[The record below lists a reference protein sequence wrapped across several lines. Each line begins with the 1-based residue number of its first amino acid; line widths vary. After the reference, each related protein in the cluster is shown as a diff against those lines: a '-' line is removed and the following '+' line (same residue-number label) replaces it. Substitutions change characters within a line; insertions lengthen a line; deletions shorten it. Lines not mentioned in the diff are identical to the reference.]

1 MLSDI
6 PFLESVYQMLML
18 HKLKQLFFH
27 QTAHIHRPH
36 KTECHLSTQFCT
48 SNLTLATVLSPSWH
62 NLPRKWSKSRK
73 VTKTPHPVRAMASA
87 KMKEAKRHTWEKK
100 RLCWSMDY
108 FRERVLGK
116 KHHESTKSTELQ
128 KGQSGGG
135 VPSHWETVLFIG
147 LIADKLFCFVFLVV
161 TLFQSTA
168 CHLGK
173 PSASHSGSFT
183 IASLGSSNVSRIQ
196 IWIFLA
202 FTLPVTSCQVM
213 LKHRQ
218 HTVRS
223 LLEFEYK
230 MCPHGLVSWTDCLKL
245 VEFPWKILE
254 VLRRT
259 YLEELGH

>member
-27 QTAHIHRPH
+27 PTAHIHRPH

-62 NLPRKWSKSRK
+62 NLSRMWSKSRK
-73 VTKTPHPVRAMASA
+73 VTKTPHPVRDMASA

-147 LIADKLFCFVFLVV
+147 LIADKHAFALSSWWSLSFNPLPATWGSPLPPTQDLSPLLASVHQMSPEFRSESSLPLHSQWPHARSCSNIAN
-161 TLFQSTA
+161 TL
-168 CHLGK
+168 
-173 PSASHSGSFT
+173 
-183 IASLGSSNVSRIQ
+183 
-196 IWIFLA
+196 
-202 FTLPVTSCQVM
+202 
-213 LKHRQ
+213 
-218 HTVRS
+218 
-223 LLEFEYK
+223 
-230 MCPHGLVSWTDCLKL
+230 
-245 VEFPWKILE
+245 
-254 VLRRT
+254 
-259 YLEELGH
+259 